1 MPFPFRLRKRPGDA
15 DDSDSSQHSSVPTLP
30 PIQRVAS
37 NNGDDWFS
45 GSDSGHGESQD
56 ETSDATRSEP
66 PRSVVTGSVTSKQA
80 SRRPK
85 KHVTIPK
92 SENDDERQPG
102 LIAELE
108 QELAAVEAEL
118 AHAPR
123 RGRRQLEQEVEH
135 LKSELNSARE
145 ERKRLPGQIEAYEKE
160 VRKLKDREREE
171 VPTGRI
177 LRAFLK
183 LRSADEASDLE
194 RIYLRALEQNPH
206 VTANNDSI
214 YGPRTALH
222 RGFHKMMRHQ
232 PPPEKDPRLGLG

>member
-1 MPFPFRLRKRPGDA
+1 MPFPFRLRKRPDDA

-30 PIQRVAS
+30 PIQPVAS

-108 QELAAVEAEL
+108 QE
-118 AHAPR
+118 R
-123 RGRRQLEQEVEH
+123 
-135 LKSELNSARE
+135 
-145 ERKRLPGQIEAYEKE
+145 AY
-160 VRKLKDREREE
+160 
-171 VPTGRI
+171 
-177 LRAFLK
+177 
-183 LRSADEASDLE
+183 
-194 RIYLRALEQNPH
+194 
-206 VTANNDSI
+206 
-214 YGPRTALH
+214 
-222 RGFHKMMRHQ
+222 
-232 PPPEKDPRLGLG
+232 